1 MYIHATSYQ
10 SKASNIVQLVLG
22 RKVTDGLLI
31 CGDLKAGPHRGLFR
45 MKYPEQETKKKK
57 VSKRGQQVSPA
68 KCCLP
73 AYPLNMSIP

>member
-45 MKYPEQETKKKK
+45 MKYPEQETKKKRFQK
-57 VSKRGQQVSPA
+57 EASKCHQQNAAS
-68 KCCLP
+68 LP
-73 AYPLNMSIP
+73 TH